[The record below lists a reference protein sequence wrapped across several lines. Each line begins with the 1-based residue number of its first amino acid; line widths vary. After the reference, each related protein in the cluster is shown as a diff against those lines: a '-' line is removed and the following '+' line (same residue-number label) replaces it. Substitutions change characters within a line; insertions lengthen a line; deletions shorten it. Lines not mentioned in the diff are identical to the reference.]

1 MNKSIL
7 GIVAGSILAASCVT
21 ASADTLTINTL
32 TLQNVR
38 VTGMADGVLQYISA
52 GSRQTKKLSEITA
65 IEFSRYPDYAKAVAL
80 MADDPAKAA
89 DLFGDLAGDV
99 REDFLKPLMRL
110 RASEALDKAG
120 RFEQA
125 LEYYLEAVDDD
136 KSEYFVSRVPSNVPT
151 GNDAADAKAALN
163 DAIRRTRH
171 RDVKA
176 ALQATLAK
184 FTEQATAPVAETG
197 GPETP
202 TTNDK
207 TEPVNP
213 TPQPEPVNTTP
224 TPPTPEVSSVR
235 LRTVTNLIENQ
246 RYDNALTQISAM
258 MSDRQAAGK
267 LLPDLYYLRGLAEAG
282 KGEHFTAALSL
293 LRVPVHFPDH
303 PLAVPALEQAGHQLK
318 ADGQADAARTVWER
332 ALDKADDMT
341 TKRRLQEA
349 ISSL

>member
-7 GIVAGSILAASCVT
+7 GIVAGSILAASCAT

-65 IEFSRYPDYAKAVAL
+65 IDFSRYPDYAKAEAL

-89 DLFGDLAGDV
+89 DLFGGLAGDV
-99 REDFLKPLMRL
+99 REDYLQPLMRL
-110 RASEALDKAG
+110 RASEAMDKAG
-120 RFEQA
+120 RFERA
-125 LEYYLEAVDDD
+125 LEYYLEAVEDDD
-136 KSEYFVSRVPSNVPT
+136 SDYFVSRAPSNVPT
-151 GNDAADAKAALN
+151 GADAAGAKAALTG
-163 DAIRRTRH
+163 AISRTR
-171 RDVKA
+171 DAQVKA

-184 FTEQATAPVAETG
+184 FARQAAADGNTETAADNG
-197 GPETP
+197 
-202 TTNDK
+202 NA
-207 TEPVNP
+207 EPVDPNP
-213 TPQPEPVNTTP
+213 TPDPDPVQPTEVAA
-224 TPPTPEVSSVR
+224 EVSSVR
-235 LRTVTNLIENQ
+235 LRTVTNLIENE
-246 RYDNALTQISAM
+246 RYDNALTQINKM

-303 PLAVPALEQAGHQLK
+303 ALALPALEQAGHQLK